1 MPRDRHDKT
10 AGTGERGVFTLLGLG
25 GNMGDVAGAFR
36 TAAEKLVSASF
47 RMEKMSSIYR
57 TAPVGCEP
65 GAPDF
70 LNAALSG
77 WWNGTPLELLS
88 VCKQIE
94 VEAGRPEVHPK
105 WHSRPLDI
113 DIILFGN
120 EIISDSNLVIPHP
133 MASERAFVLVP
144 LSEIAPD
151 VIFPDS
157 GKKTSE
163 LLSGLNKSELGSV
176 RLCGDFS
183 HKFSSFK

>member
-1 MPRDRHDKT
+1 MPGNRHDKT

-25 GNMGDVAGAFR
+25 GNMGDVAGAFK
-36 TAAEKLVSASF
+36 TATEKLVSASF
-47 RMEKMSSIYR
+47 QIEKISSIYR

-77 WWNGTPLELLS
+77 WWSGTPSELLS
-88 VCKQIE
+88 ICKRIE
-94 VEAGRPEVHPK
+94 TEAGRPEIHPK

-120 EIISDSNLVIPHP
+120 EIISESKLAVPHP

-144 LSEIAPD
+144 ISEIAPC
-151 VIFPDS
+151 VTFPDS
-157 GKKTSE
+157 GKKVSE
-163 LLSGLNKSELGSV
+163 LLSRLNKNELDSV
-176 RLCGDFS
+176 RLCGDCR
-183 HKFSSFK
+183 